1 MIDRAVTRVP
11 RRPHRRL
18 TLQLAL
24 LALGSFGFGFALVPL
39 YDVFCALTGYGDRT
53 ALRTPVAVV
62 EAPAEGR
69 SVTVEFVANLASF
82 GSFEFRPAAA
92 EIQVQPGRLYET
104 TFFARN
110 LTGRD
115 TIAQAVPSI
124 APGRATAYF
133 HKTECFCFTPQA
145 FARGEGRDMPV
156 RFIVDPKLP
165 ADVDRITLAYAFYG
179 QSQLAAA
186 SLNTNR

>member
-1 MIDRAVTRVP
+1 MSEPAARRES
-11 RRPHRRL
+11 RRPHRSL
-18 TLQLAL
+18 TLQLTL
-24 LALGSFGFGFALVPL
+24 MALGSFAFGFALVPL
-39 YDVFCALTGYGDRT
+39 YDVLCALTGYGDRT
-53 ALRTPVAVV
+53 ALETPATVV
-62 EAPAEGR
+62 EAPDATR
-69 SVTVEFVANLASF
+69 SVTVEFMANLASN
-82 GSFEFRPAAA
+82 GSFEFRPTKA
-92 EIQVQPGRLYET
+92 EIKVQPGRLYET

-133 HKTECFCFTPQA
+133 RKTECFCFTPQA
-145 FARGEGRDMPV
+145 FARGEGRDMAV

-179 QSQLAAA
+179 QSQLAAS
-186 SLNTNR
+186 SLSANR

>member
-1 MIDRAVTRVP
+1 MSDPAVARSP
-11 RRPHRRL
+11 RRPHRVL
-18 TLQLAL
+18 TLQLTL
-24 LALGSFGFGFALVPL
+24 FALGSFAFGFALVPL
-39 YDVFCALTGYGDRT
+39 YNVLCSLTGYGDRSV
-53 ALRTPVAVV
+53 LRTPAVVV
-62 EAPAEGR
+62 EAPDASR
-69 SVTVEFVANLASF
+69 SVTVEFVANLASY
-82 GSFEFRPAAA
+82 GSFEFRPTKSQM
-92 EIQVQPGRLYET
+92 QVHPGRLYET

-133 HKTECFCFTPQA
+133 RKTECFCFTPQA
-145 FARGEGRDMPV
+145 FARGEGRDMAV

-179 QSQLAAA
+179 PSQVAATAAA
-186 SLNTNR
+186 VNR